1 MAREATKLNKTR
13 IIKKHQQHKSD
24 TGSPEVQ
31 VAIMTKR
38 IKQLTSHLKTH
49 QKDNSSKRGLLQIV
63 NKRRRLL
70 NFLKREDA
78 KRYDSLTKELGLK
91 KTS

>member
-1 MAREATKLNKTR
+1 MARKPNATNKTR
-13 IIKKHQQHKSD
+13 TINKHQLHKGD

-31 VAIMTKR
+31 VALMSKR
-38 IKQLTSHLKTH
+38 IKQLTDHLKTH

-70 NFLKREDA
+70 LFLKREDE
-78 KRYDSLTKELGLK
+78 KRYKKILKELKLK
-91 KTS
+91 TV

>member
-1 MAREATKLNKTR
+1 MASQPLNKTR
-13 IIKKHQQHKSD
+13 IIKKHQQHKTD

-38 IKQLTSHLKTH
+38 IKQLTGHLKEH
-49 QKDNSSKRGLLQIV
+49 AKDNSSKRGLLQMV

-70 NFLKREDA
+70 NFLKREDQ
-78 KRYDSLTKELGLK
+78 KRYDALTDELKLK